1 MAAPHCGQGTRG
13 MSSQPFQS
21 IVLWNG
27 HHLLSS
33 FVLLSQINFYWF
45 IISLRFYDFIIT
57 RIFITYLFIHF
68 LHSNTLKSCMLWEN
82 LEFCARE
89 WFGHLK
95 SDPRPSPNRMMF
107 RREMAIIARVHEN
120 MKSMLEWITSNKIPP
135 SLHLY
140 LYGPFGSGA
149 LSWLYCLHAAG
160 GRSSCSRIKM
170 MMYGEWRKNGRMEEG
185 GIISCQTMSHIK
197 TVKLEYKSIKKVII
211 KSAFRWEE
219 FHHHPPS
226 RNTHTHPTCI
236 SAFIAF

>member
-1 MAAPHCGQGTRG
+1 MAAPHRGQGPRG

-120 MKSMLEWITSNKIPP
+120 MKSMLEWITSNKIH
-135 SLHLY
+135 SFTASVSVWAVWFRCVELIVL
-140 LYGPFGSGA
+140 FTCCRWS
-149 LSWLYCLHAAG
+149 
-160 GRSSCSRIKM
+160 
-170 MMYGEWRKNGRMEEG
+170 
-185 GIISCQTMSHIK
+185 IIMF
-197 TVKLEYKSIKKVII
+197 
-211 KSAFRWEE
+211 AD
-219 FHHHPPS
+219 
-226 RNTHTHPTCI
+226 
-236 SAFIAF
+236 